1 MKNHTQK
8 ITFSALFA
16 ALICV
21 ATMIIK
27 IPTPVTSGYI
37 HPGDA
42 FVILAG
48 IFLGPLYGAL
58 AAGIGS
64 ALADLFGGYFLYVP
78 ITFFVKAIIAAV
90 VYYIYYIGARKIT
103 KTHTKCILCGIAA
116 TIIVAVGYLAFELII
131 YGPAA
136 VASVPANIV
145 QGIGGLVI
153 SSLLVPFFSKTFK
166 FLEHDN

>member
-1 MKNHTQK
+1 MKNRTQK

-64 ALADLFGGYFLYVP
+64 ALADLIGGYFLYLP
-78 ITFFVKAIIAAV
+78 ITFFVKAIMAAV
-90 VYYIYYIGARKIT
+90 VYYIYYIAARKVT
-103 KTHTKCILCGIAA
+103 KPLTKCIFCGIAA
-116 TIIVAVGYLAFELII
+116 TAIVVLGYLAFELII

-136 VASVPANIV
+136 IASVPANLV

-153 SSLLVPFFSKTFK
+153 SCLLVPIFSKTFK
-166 FLEHDN
+166 FLEQDI